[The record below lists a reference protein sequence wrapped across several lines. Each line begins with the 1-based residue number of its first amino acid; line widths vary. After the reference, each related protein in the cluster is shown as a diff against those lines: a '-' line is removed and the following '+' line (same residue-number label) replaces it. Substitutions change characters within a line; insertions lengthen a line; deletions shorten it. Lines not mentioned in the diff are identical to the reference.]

1 MPRRLKKQEP
11 IIWGEIKEVKDPD
24 GFVRKHFF
32 PLSLGHMNA
41 ILSRFSIGKKIGIQ
55 MITDELSFS
64 DSQRAYHFVLLGYIA
79 HHTGNTVDDEHHDSM
94 VEMFGIRT
102 FTNYKGEKREGRYS
116 ISNASEL
123 TLDDISRLI
132 ERDVRVCNFLE
143 LVIPTKKELGYIDEN
158 ELPYH
163 K

>member
-11 IIWGEIKEVKDPD
+11 IIWGEIKEIKDTD

-32 PLSLGHMNA
+32 PKSAGHMSA
-41 ILSRFSIGKKIGIQ
+41 VLSRFPIGKPLGIQ
-55 MITDELSFS
+55 IIADELSFS
-64 DSQRAYHFVLLGYIA
+64 DSQRAYHFVLLKYISTE
-79 HHTGNTVDDEHHDSM
+79 TGNTVDDEHHDSM
-94 VEMFGIRT
+94 VEVFGKKM
-102 FTNYKGEKREGRYS
+102 FTNYKGEKREGRHS

-123 TLDDISRLI
+123 NLDDISKLI
-132 ERDVRVCNFLE
+132 ERDVAVCNFLG
-143 LVIPTKKELGYIDEN
+143 LVIPTKRELGYIDEH

>member
-1 MPRRLKKQEP
+1 
-11 IIWGEIKEVKDPD
+11 
-24 GFVRKHFF
+24 
-32 PLSLGHMNA
+32 MNTV
-41 ILSRFSIGKKIGIQ
+41 LSRYGEGKKVGIQ
-55 MITDELSFS
+55 IVEDELSFS
-64 DSQRAYHFVLLGYIA
+64 DSQRAYHFVLLGIIA
-79 HHTGNTVDDEHHDSM
+79 HYTGNTVDDEHHDSM
-94 VEMFGIRT
+94 VEMFGTRT

-143 LVIPTKKELGYIDEN
+143 LVIPTKRELGYIDEN